1 MEGGDAVDRIDP
13 QILGVLFTMVQFRTQ
28 EPITAHRGY
37 MNRVRALDGI
47 SVFDSYIRE
56 NKTAFGEA
64 PETLLPV
71 VLKHYTGPTY
81 TNIVDELEQTTREFE
96 TRLNDTHE

>member
-1 MEGGDAVDRIDP
+1 MN
-13 QILGVLFTMVQFRTQ
+13 QI
-28 EPITAHRGY
+28 
-37 MNRVRALDGI
+37 RALEGVP
-47 SVFDSYIRE
+47 VFDSYIRE

-81 TNIVDELEQTTREFE
+81 TNIVDELEKATREFE
-96 TRLNDTHE
+96 TRLDAT